1 MHGEQRYARFSFT
14 ETSSGRQGREVAVV
28 EGQIKSR
35 ERVASFGEVFTA
47 EREVNAMLDLV
58 KQETDRVDSRFLEPA
73 CGTGNF
79 LVEILRRKLEAAKRR
94 AALPNRARPVA
105 LDYERESVIAITSI
119 YGIDLMEDNA
129 KECRERLFRIWD
141 DAYKAVCKN
150 ETSEECREAV
160 RFILKRNIVHGNTLS
175 MKATDDKGNDTEDD
189 IVLTEWSMISGD
201 RMQRRDFYFKDMVDD
216 SDESSDDG
224 TAQMGFFEMLSKGSK
239 GLKEYTAP
247 YRRIHH
253 E

>member
-1 MHGEQRYARFSFT
+1 MGSNRYAPLSCTGIRRRQ
-14 ETSSGRQGREVAVV
+14 SGRETAAV
-28 EGQIKSR
+28 ESQIKSR
-35 ERVASFGEVFTA
+35 ERVANFGEVFTA

-58 KQETDRVDSRFLEPA
+58 KQETERVDSRFLEPA

-94 AALPNRARPVA
+94 ATPPGRVTPIAA
-105 LDYERESVIAITSI
+105 DYERESVIAITSI

-129 KECRERLFRIWD
+129 KECRERLFKIWD
-141 DAYKAVCKN
+141 GAYKAVCKN
-150 ETSEECREAV
+150 ETSEECRDSV
-160 RFILKRNIVHGNTLS
+160 RFILTRNIVHGNTLS
-175 MKATDDKGNDTEDD
+175 MKATDDKGNDTDND
-189 IVLTEWSMISGD
+189 LVLTEWSMISGD

-224 TAQMGFFEMLSKGSK
+224 TAQMGFFEMLSKGDK
-239 GLKEYTAP
+239 GLKEYTAS